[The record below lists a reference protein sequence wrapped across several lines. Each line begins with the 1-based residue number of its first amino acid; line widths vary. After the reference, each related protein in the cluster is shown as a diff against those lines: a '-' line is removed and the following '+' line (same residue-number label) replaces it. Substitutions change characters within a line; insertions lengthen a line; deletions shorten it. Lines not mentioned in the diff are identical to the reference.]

1 MPSPDKTATEIK
13 LDERNHVEKPFL
25 DQLDG
30 LGWMVLD
37 LDSKQHPS
45 DTFRENFT
53 EVVMLPVLREQ
64 LKVINTWLEDDQ
76 VEEVIKQLT
85 ASFPGTGL
93 IQNNR
98 HAFQLLLENTSVSEN
113 RKTGEKS
120 PTVRFIDFKHR
131 DNNRF
136 IAVCQFKVRILGT
149 EHHIIPDIVLFLN
162 GLPVVVIECKS
173 PKAKEPIP
181 EAIDQLLRYSEWPA
195 ARGIGG
201 QGSAGALNPSAQP

>member
-1 MPSPDKTATEIK
+1 MPASDKTAQEIK

-30 LGWMVLD
+30 LKWKVLN
-37 LDSKQHPS
+37 LDSKQQPV

-64 LKVINTWLEDDQ
+64 LKVINPWLEDDQ
-76 VEEVIKQLT
+76 VEEVVKQLT
-85 ASFPGTGL
+85 ASFPSTGL
-93 IQNNR
+93 IQNNQ
-98 HAFQLLLENTSVSEN
+98 HAFHLLLENTSVSEN
-113 RKTGEKS
+113 RETGEKS
-120 PTVRFIDFKHR
+120 PTVRFIDFEHR

-162 GLPVVVIECKS
+162 GLPVV
-173 PKAKEPIP
+173 
-181 EAIDQLLRYSEWPA
+181 QRA
-195 ARGIGG
+195 ARR
-201 QGSAGALNPSAQP
+201 QGRRQSGAFLL